1 MNTIKVILVDDEIH
15 CTETLLM
22 QLQALDTGIT
32 VDAVFNNPA
41 EALSYVRRHPFDILF
56 LDIEMPAMNGFEL
69 LNQVGDID
77 FDVVFTTAY
86 NQYAI
91 RAFQYSAL
99 NYLLKPVD
107 DEELHTCIQNWVRKK
122 EKQLNRAQFSFFT
135 EMLQQKQ
142 HSTQKI
148 ALPVTDGFEFIEI
161 REIVRCQADN
171 YYCHFIMKDGKD
183 QLVCRTLKEVEQLLK
198 PLGFIRVHQSHLI
211 NPEHIRK
218 FSRND
223 GGVITT
229 ADGAQIG
236 ISKSY
241 KAMAA
246 NLLDHVHKL

>member
-1 MNTIKVILVDDEIH
+1 MNAINVILVDDEIH

-22 QLQALDTGIT
+22 QLQALDSGIT
-32 VDAVFNNPA
+32 VDAVFNHPE
-41 EALSYVRRHPFDILF
+41 EALAYIRKHPFDILF

-69 LNQVGDID
+69 LNQVSNTD

-86 NQYAI
+86 DQYAI

-107 DEELHTCIQNWVRKK
+107 DNELSTCIQNWIRKK
-122 EKQLNRAQFSFFT
+122 EKQLNRAQFSFFQ
-135 EMLQQKQ
+135 ELLQQKQ
-142 HSTQKI
+142 HSMPKI

-161 REIVRCQADN
+161 RDIIRCQADN

-211 NPEHIRK
+211 NPEYIRK
-218 FSRND
+218 FSRAD

-236 ISKSY
+236 ISKNY
-241 KAMAA
+241 KAMAG
-246 NLLDHVHKL
+246 NLLDQVYKL